1 MKKIRYLCLTIGLFL
16 FFYAN
21 SSVSYASLYFDA
33 SSSMNIKFHA
43 KFVYPD
49 GTSVPPNELKLESS
63 VSYVPHNSEQMLVY
77 QIKPTEI
84 LRSTRAIGSIGNGEY
99 SDNYKSKI
107 IPLKILD
114 EFKSMEGGRVSYHSL
129 FAETSDCVKGI
140 VPIQKVGT
148 VNINTFLANNNN
160 PSPITSGFLVNGS
173 FVRKTVGTKRG
184 YQYENVAQT
193 AYEQYSDPL
202 DVLFATTVG
211 GTTSS
216 VSGTVNKYYTGFQ
229 INSYIGTNS
238 SAGNPITFKL
248 EIPEINE
255 TFVDTSGN
263 EIQNNGLHPSFIQNN
278 KYYASGDSYQFGGGE
293 NGQATSLPS
302 SYVGSN
308 SAQYTYKGWYSG
320 DTFHAGTTPSFDWK
334 DINDEDK
341 DSNAK
346 IRIVYEEKKTQYNV
360 TGSWVDDTPQANLL
374 PPNYQLGSTVSGT
387 VPVNHGDDFNGTG
400 SATIHWNITDYS
412 GKNWELQG
420 WKNMTKDP
428 ATLITDN
435 VPKVLDV
442 TQDTNLHYIYKKIA
456 PRLEINLTPDST
468 VMRKPGET
476 IDWTLEINNTG
487 YKANATGLDLS
498 HVITKTGGNMTNP
511 SNTVIEDNNGTA
523 IAGITNAVWTD
534 GGTLLAS
541 KGVAIKPNEKI
552 TVKFKTVATGD
563 INDLLNLK
571 TKVTATS
578 DNLSAEDDTN
588 VRIEDPDHHVVTD
601 PANSKL
607 SLLYVPTIFGFGYH
621 EKNNNGANQTVTMAT
636 GAYQTKTVNEGFYV
650 KLQDPRDNLAGN
662 DWKLSANLDYFIDS
676 SNILLP
682 MQPVLSLDN
691 YTSQVVNNPETDS
704 ESISPTS
711 DVSLTTGTVT
721 LTGGGGTVPLMNS
734 QSTKNK
740 GTWIFRI
747 PFNDVK
753 LHIPADVGEEGK
765 GYTSELTWTLN
776 DTI

>member
-1 MKKIRYLCLTIGLFL
+1 MKKIRLLVLAIGILCIIILNPNQPL
-16 FFYAN
+16 A
-21 SSVSYASLYFDA
+21 ASHIVTRKFDVTFT
-33 SSSMNIKFHA
+33 S
-43 KFVYPD
+43 KFVLPD
-49 GTSVPPNELKLESS
+49 GTEATPAIMTPEARIVNQPHYSYEFHKFMMSAPNVLRNTQ
-63 VSYVPHNSEQMLVY
+63 VIPYIGGGVWNDTYQSEDQYFGFWSQV
-77 QIKPTEI
+77 Q
-84 LRSTRAIGSIGNGEY
+84 
-99 SDNYKSKI
+99 
-107 IPLKILD
+107 
-114 EFKSMEGGRVSYHSL
+114 MEGFRKSYNSL
-129 FAETSDCVKGI
+129 FIETKACVKGI
-140 VPIQKVGT
+140 TPIQNIGGNTYIGYRTNGTYTNLGEFKVSQFFE
-148 VNINTFLANNNN
+148 NTTLGGRYGFKLSDANPDWPN
-160 PSPITSGFLVNGS
+160 LC
-173 FVRKTVGTKRG
+173 
-184 YQYENVAQT
+184 
-193 AYEQYSDPL
+193 DPQ
-202 DVLFATTVG
+202 DVLFAASVG
-211 GTTSS
+211 GATNPNAGAYVLTYYSEIY
-216 VSGTVNKYYTGFQ
+216 GTRKD
-229 INSYIGTNS
+229 GT
-238 SAGNPITFKL
+238 PITFQL
-248 EIPEINE
+248 DLPEVEE
-255 TFVDTSGN
+255 TFVDTAGNQLPTSALGSGFK
-263 EIQNNGLHPSFIQNN
+263 QGN
-278 KYYASGDSYQFGGGE
+278 KYYAPMDDSYTFGGGQ
-293 NGQATSLPS
+293 NGQITSLPS
-302 SYVGSN
+302 SYTGSN
-308 SAQYTYKGWYSG
+308 GKVYDYKGWYYG
-320 DTFHAGTTPSFDWK
+320 DTLRSGTPNFSWK
-334 DINDEDK
+334 NISNSDK
-341 DSNAK
+341 DKYAK
-346 IRIVYEEKKTQYNV
+346 IKIVYKERKQQYKL
-360 TGSWVDDTPQANLL
+360 TGSWVDDTPEANLL
-374 PPNYQLGSTVSGT
+374 PANGYIGT
-387 VPVNHGDDFNGTG
+387 NPGVFNVDIGDDFNGNG
-400 SATIHWNITDYS
+400 SATLHWNITDYS
-412 GKNWELQG
+412 GKTWELQG
-420 WKNMTKDP
+420 WKNMSKDP
-428 ATLITDN
+428 NTLIADN

-442 TQDTNLHYIYKKIA
+442 TEDTNLHYIYKKIA

-476 IDWTLEINNTG
+476 IDWTLEIKNTG

-498 HVITKTGGNMTNP
+498 HVISKTGGNMTNP

-552 TVKFKTVATGD
+552 TVKFNTVVTGD

-676 SNILLP
+676 SNIILP
-682 MQPVLSLDN
+682 MQPVLTLDN